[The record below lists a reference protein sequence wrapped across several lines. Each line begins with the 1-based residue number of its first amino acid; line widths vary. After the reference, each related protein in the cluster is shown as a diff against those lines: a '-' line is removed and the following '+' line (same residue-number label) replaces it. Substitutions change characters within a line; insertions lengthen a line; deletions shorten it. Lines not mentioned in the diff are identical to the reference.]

1 VSREL
6 WRSLSEPDVVAML
19 DRVTDGVAVLD
30 SDWRFG
36 YVNLPAAAM
45 LRRPRDELLGRS
57 IWSQFPDATAGEPF
71 LQAFEEAV
79 RDRRPVT
86 HTGYYPPLGRWF
98 ESRCFPRDDTLL
110 VLFRDITGRRMVEET
125 LREYTDRMSEAER
138 IAHFGVWR
146 WELASGRVRWSDEL
160 HRIYGLAPGDFDG
173 SVQRFISY
181 LHPDDRERV
190 WKQIDRAVATL
201 EPFAFE
207 ERIVRPDGH
216 QRVLYSQG
224 RVIAGSDGTATAL
237 VGVCHDV
244 TERSEAERA
253 LGESKR
259 RLRAIIDNT
268 PSIVSVKSLDGR
280 YVMANAECARILGM
294 SPRDILGQPC
304 SVLFPEISDQMLAND
319 HRAVAEREPVYDET
333 VLVRD
338 GEKRTYVTATFALPD
353 AAGRA
358 IETCTIG
365 TDVTERRQRESERQ
379 ERREWAHRIDSALR
393 EDRMLVYAQPVVD
406 VASGEAEGYEL
417 LARLQPADET
427 QPIMEPAEFL
437 PEAERFGLIQS
448 VDTWMV
454 GQALGL
460 AERFAPRVNLSAI
473 TLCDADAR
481 TEIVGLLSAAP
492 EAARRIVFE
501 ITETATA
508 EVLEAAASF
517 ATELTTLGCGLA
529 LDDFGT
535 GFGSFTYL
543 RVLPLRYLKIDR
555 SFVTGLPDSLDDQH
569 VVRSIIG
576 IAEQFGLQTIAE
588 GVEHAR
594 TVDLLTELGT
604 HYAQGFHLG
613 FPAPVGQTPRP
624 AITAEAHR
632 G

>member
-1 VSREL
+1 MSREL
-6 WRSLSEPDVVAML
+6 WRSLSEPEVVAML

-30 SDWRFG
+30 ADWRFG

-173 SVQRFISY
+173 SIQGFISY
-181 LHPDDRERV
+181 LHPDDRERI
-190 WKQIDRAVATL
+190 WKQINRAVATL

-216 QRVLYSQG
+216 ERVLYSQG
-224 RVIAGSDGTATAL
+224 RVIAGSDGTATTL

-294 SPRDILGQPC
+294 SPKDIIGQPC

-333 VLVRD
+333 VLIRD
-338 GEKRTYVTATFALPD
+338 GEERTYVTATFALPD

-624 AITAEAHR
+624 AITAEAH
-632 G
+632 

>member
-1 VSREL
+1 MSREL
-6 WRSLSEPDVVAML
+6 WRSLSEPEVVAML

-57 IWSQFPDATAGEPF
+57 IASQFPDAAAGEPF
-71 LQAFEEAV
+71 LAAFEAAR

-98 ESRCFPRDDTLL
+98 EARCFPRDDTLL

-125 LREYTDRMSEAER
+125 LREYTNRMSEAER

-160 HRIYGLAPGDFDG
+160 HRIYGLAPGDFAG
-173 SVQRFISY
+173 TVEGFISY
-181 LHPDDRERV
+181 LHPDDRARV
-190 WKQIDRAVATL
+190 WSQIDRARNTL
-201 EPFAFE
+201 EPFALE
-207 ERIVRPDGH
+207 ERIIGADGRT
-216 QRVLYSQG
+216 RVLYSQG
-224 RVIAGSDGTATAL
+224 RVITGADGTAAAV

-259 RLRAIIDNT
+259 RLRAIIDHT
-268 PSIVSVKSLDGR
+268 PSIVSVKDLDGR
-280 YVMANAECARILGM
+280 YVMANAECARVLGI
-294 SPRDILGQPC
+294 SPKEIIGQPC
-304 SVLFPEISDQMLAND
+304 HDLFPAISEQMLAND

-333 VLVRD
+333 VLIRD
-338 GEKRTYVTATFALPD
+338 GEARTYVSVTFALPD

-358 IETCTIG
+358 LETCTIG
-365 TDVTERRQRESERQ
+365 TDVTERRERESERQ
-379 ERREWAHRIDSALR
+379 DRREWVHRIDSALR

-406 VASGEAEGYEL
+406 VVTGEPEGYEL
-417 LARLQPADET
+417 LARLRPPDEAEA
-427 QPIMEPAEFL
+427 ILEPAEFL
-437 PEAERFGLIQS
+437 PEAERYGLVAAI
-448 VDTWMV
+448 DTWMV
-454 GQALGL
+454 RQAVTL
-460 AERFAPRVNLSAI
+460 AKQFAPRINLSAV
-473 TLCDADAR
+473 TLCDLEAR
-481 TEIVGLLSAAP
+481 TEIVGLLAGAP
-492 EAARRIVFE
+492 AAARRIVFE
-501 ITETATA
+501 ITETASP
-508 EVLEAAASF
+508 EVLSAAASF

-543 RVLPLRYLKIDR
+543 RALPLRYLKIDR
-555 SFVTGLPDSLDDQH
+555 SFVTGLPDSLDDRH

-588 GVEHAR
+588 GVEHAG
-594 TVDLLTELGT
+594 TVDLLTEMGT

-613 FPAPVGQTPRP
+613 FPAPVAHTPRP
-624 AITAEAHR
+624 TLTAEAQ
-632 G
+632 